1 MAEALAAVGLA
12 SSIVQFV
19 DFGSKLLSNGK
30 ELYHS
35 AEGVLE
41 ENDELETIVVNI
53 KHVSE
58 AISNNALGISDPALR
73 GMAEACLG
81 LANKLLD
88 LLQGLK
94 LDGTKNRQLESMRK
108 LWKHIMSKR
117 AVGDINA
124 RLCNLRDQVCFH
136 LSYLLR

>member
-19 DFGSKLLSNGK
+19 DFGSKLLSDGR
-30 ELYHS
+30 ELYYS
-35 AEGVLE
+35 AAGVLL

-58 AISNNALGISDPALR
+58 AISSNALGISDPALR
-73 GMAEACLG
+73 GMTEACLG
-81 LANKLLD
+81 LASELLV

-94 LDGTKNRQLESMRK
+94 LDGTKNRQLELMRK

-117 AVGDINA
+117 AIGDINT

-136 LSYLLR
+136 LNYLLK